1 MIIKRVLTNNAV
13 VISENDKEK
22 IVCGKGIA
30 FKKKPGMEIDESL
43 INQVFTLED
52 ETKMKYEDL
61 LKDVPLEYVEIA
73 NEIITNE
80 RTEFTKAFP
89 DSIILTLSDHLYAS
103 ISRVKDG
110 LEIHNSLLWD
120 IKNFYE
126 IEYGIG
132 LKGLQIIKE
141 RLNVSLPEDEA
152 GFIAL
157 HIVNAQLDDS
167 RTDNAYR
174 VTKAIQE
181 ITTIVRHF
189 FSINFNTSDIYYY
202 RFITHLKFFALRLF
216 KQKQFVNE
224 DNELLDVVKVKFN
237 LAYQC
242 VLKISDFLA
251 MKYGYELSEEETL
264 YLTIHVHRVVS
275 KTKA

>member
-1 MIIKRVLTNNAV
+1 M
-13 VISENDKEK
+13 
-22 IVCGKGIA
+22 
-30 FKKKPGMEIDESL
+30 
-43 INQVFTLED
+43 
-52 ETKMKYEDL
+52 
-61 LKDVPLEYVEIA
+61 
-73 NEIITNE
+73 
-80 RTEFTKAFP
+80 
-89 DSIILTLSDHLYAS
+89 
-103 ISRVKDG
+103 
-110 LEIHNSLLWD
+110 
-120 IKNFYE
+120 
-126 IEYGIG
+126 
-132 LKGLQIIKE
+132 
-141 RLNVSLPEDEA
+141 
-152 GFIAL
+152 
-157 HIVNAQLDDS
+157 
-167 RTDNAYR
+167 DNAYR